1 MKKIL
6 FLFIFAPFS
15 FLQGAEKE
23 QIKENSKQ
31 INLPESDFH
40 AKANVQLAQTI
51 LSETQ
56 KGTLNKYLKKDP
68 PKDYLIFRV
77 GEPVVGASHV
87 FKADS
92 LSPST
97 EKYLI
102 HFTHVCN
109 ENNNSFN
116 PPIDPDSKKIE
127 QIALDLLGVDNQ
139 FLPTLRELIY
149 GAIERCKTK

>member
-6 FLFIFAPFS
+6 FLFIFAPFG
-15 FLQGAEKE
+15 FLQSAEKE
-23 QIKENSKQ
+23 QIKENPTQ
-31 INLPESDFH
+31 INLFESDFH

-56 KGTLNKYLKKDP
+56 KGTLNKYLKEDP
-68 PKDYLIFRV
+68 PKDYLIFRI
-77 GEPVVGASHV
+77 GEPVVGVSHV
-87 FKADS
+87 FKANL

-97 EKYLI
+97 ELTLR
-102 HFTHVCN
+102 HFAHICN
-109 ENNNSFN
+109 NKESYFSTS
-116 PPIDPDSKKIE
+116 IDPYSKKIE

-149 GAIERCKTK
+149 AAIERCKTK